1 MTDFGVCD
9 SNIARLL
16 QQRPSI
22 FSSTDLLKSL
32 EEVKGLGFDPSMTTF
47 EAALMAKKCMTK
59 KLWNQKVDVF
69 KKWGWSDEDVL
80 EAFKRQPQCM
90 LTSIVKIN
98 AVMSFWVNQ
107 LGWDATAT
115 VKYPKVFDSSLERR
129 IIPRASVVQYLLK
142 KGLLRKKASLT
153 TPCVI
158 TDKLFLERYI
168 NRYKEGSSYLLR
180 LYAEKLN
187 VAHARD

>member
-1 MTDFGVCD
+1 
-9 SNIARLL
+9 
-16 QQRPSI
+16 
-22 FSSTDLLKSL
+22 L

-90 LTSIVKIN
+90 LTSIDKIN

-107 LGWDATAT
+107 LGWDATAI
-115 VKYPKVFDSSLERR
+115 VKQPGVFGSSLERR
-129 IIPRASVVQYLLK
+129 IEPRATVLQYLLK
-142 KGLLRKKASLT
+142 NGLLKNKASITIPIL
-153 TPCVI
+153 V

-168 NRYKEGSSYLLR
+168 NRYKEESSYLLK

-187 VAHARD
+187 VAHARDKIDMI